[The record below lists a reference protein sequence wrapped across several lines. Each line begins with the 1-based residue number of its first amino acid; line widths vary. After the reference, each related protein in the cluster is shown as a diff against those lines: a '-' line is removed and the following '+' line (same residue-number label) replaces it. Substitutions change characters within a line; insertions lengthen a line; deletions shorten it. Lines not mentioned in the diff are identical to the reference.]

1 MSSIDA
7 VGEMHRVTA
16 QTAYQAPAG
25 WNSLRNNRGNSNHS
39 LSDIGCFEQ
48 GVFMTLRPVANSP
61 VAKVTVSVSPIV
73 RQSDGGR
80 EGGLLFNQLTCF
92 SLGYTPAQ
100 RLSPPGSFEAEA
112 AEDFTAADGPG
123 QTIDQYYFEI
133 GPLSENALRLLF
145 SQSRKKTPNNAQTAS
160 VVIKPESGRIDCGD
174 RTGLPR
180 NAQ

>member
-1 MSSIDA
+1 LDA
-7 VGEMHRVTA
+7 
-16 QTAYQAPAG
+16 
-25 WNSLRNNRGNSNHS
+25 LSN
-39 LSDIGCFEQ
+39 
-48 GVFMTLRPVANSP
+48 GVFMTLRPFANSP

-100 RLSPPGSFEAEA
+100 RLSPPGSFEAGAVDDFMA
-112 AEDFTAADGPG
+112 AHGQG

-160 VVIKPESGRIDCGD
+160 VVIKPESGQIDCGD
-174 RTGLPR
+174 RTGTPKKCTVIVKSR
-180 NAQ
+180 QAPFRQIIFSGDEAPQHQP